1 MDLALGLAACGKGTK
16 AAGSILGENTFGKDR
31 ASRIAGAK
39 EKDIE
44 DAVWLTDAPCIRDI
58 EADFQATLKQCRTV
72 ENDPRSIWQGRWL
85 FRALGKL
92 LKVLAP
98 LL

>member
-1 MDLALGLAACGKGTK
+1 M
-16 AAGSILGENTFGKDR
+16 GSEM
-31 ASRIAGAK
+31 
-39 EKDIE
+39 
-44 DAVWLTDAPCIRDI
+44 CIRDSRDI
-58 EADFQATLKQCRTV
+58 EADFQATLEQCRTV

-85 FRALGKL
+85 FRALGML